1 MSQRRPNFYYHLH
14 PPTIPAREARAVYTF
29 GLGGISLLLF
39 LVLGIT
45 GVIEMFIY
53 VPAPELAHESIRQIT
68 YRAPYGWLLRNL
80 HFWAGQ
86 LMVGTVVLHMA
97 RVVLSGGYKAGRRA
111 NWLIGVALLFLTLV
125 LNFTGFVLRWD
136 QDTSWALMVGTNL
149 VAAIPGLG
157 PALYRFVVGGTTI
170 GAAALIRFYT
180 WHILGLALPALLLT
194 TWHLFRVRRDGGISS
209 RQRAPRVG
217 RERLVRTEITAALLT
232 LAALVGLSLL
242 LDAPL
247 APPADPTALVAEPK
261 APWFFLW
268 IQELLRIA
276 SPFLAGV
283 LVPLV
288 VLLVLGILP
297 YSLDR
302 SDRGIAQWFNRPGRA
317 AQIVFLFI
325 LVGAVLLTLRGV
337 LR

>member
-1 MSQRRPNFYYHLH
+1 MTQRRPNFYYHLH
-14 PPTIPAREARAVYTF
+14 PPTIPAREAGATYTF

-39 LVLGIT
+39 VVLGIT

-53 VPAPELAHESIRQIT
+53 VPVPGLAHESIRQIT
-68 YRAPYGWLLRNL
+68 FRAPYGWLLRNM
-80 HFWAGQ
+80 HYWAGQ

-111 NWLIGVALLFLTLV
+111 NWLIGVALLFLTLI

-136 QDTSWALMVGTNL
+136 QDTAWALMVGTNL
-149 VAAIPGLG
+149 VAGIPGIG
-157 PALYRFVVGGTTI
+157 PSLYRFVVGGTAI

-180 WHILGLALPALLLT
+180 WHVLGLALPALLLT
-194 TWHLFRVRRDGGISS
+194 TWHLFRVRRDGGISH
-209 RQRAPRVG
+209 RQRTPRVA
-217 RERLVRTEITAALLT
+217 RERLVRSEVAAALLT
-232 LAALVGLSLL
+232 MAALLGLSLL
-242 LDAPL
+242 IDAPL

-268 IQELLRIA
+268 VQELLRVA

-283 LVPLV
+283 LVPLL
-288 VLLVLGILP
+288 VLVVLGILP
-297 YSLDR
+297 YGLDR
-302 SDRGIAQWFNRPGRA
+302 SDKGMAEWFNRPGRL
-317 AQIVFLFI
+317 AQLVFLAV
-325 LVGAVLLTLRGV
+325 LVGTVLLTLRGA